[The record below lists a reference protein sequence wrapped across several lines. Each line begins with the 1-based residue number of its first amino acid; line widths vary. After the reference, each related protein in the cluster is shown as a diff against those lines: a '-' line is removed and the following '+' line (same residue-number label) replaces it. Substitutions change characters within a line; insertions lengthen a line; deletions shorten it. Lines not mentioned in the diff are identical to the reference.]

1 MSDTENEIICD
12 CFFCERGLY
21 RYGCHC
27 ITCTLNIT
35 NSKIQECIGYRNS
48 NDDDDD
54 DDDELYESTCN
65 GDIFYCKKC
74 GYNYNATDSDITNK
88 IEMKILF
95 ETLNNHECDNDKED
109 IYFCCI
115 DCQKYCSYIL
125 K

>member
-21 RYGCHC
+21 RDGCHC
-27 ITCTLNIT
+27 ITCILNIT
-35 NSKIQECIGYRNS
+35 NSKIQECTGYRNS

-54 DDDELYESTCN
+54 NDDDELDESTCN
-65 GDIFYCKKC
+65 GDIYYCQKC
-74 GYNYNATDSDITNK
+74 GYNYNAIDSDITNK

-95 ETLNNHECDNDKED
+95 ETLNSHECNNDKEN

-115 DCQKYCSYIL
+115 DCQKYCYIL